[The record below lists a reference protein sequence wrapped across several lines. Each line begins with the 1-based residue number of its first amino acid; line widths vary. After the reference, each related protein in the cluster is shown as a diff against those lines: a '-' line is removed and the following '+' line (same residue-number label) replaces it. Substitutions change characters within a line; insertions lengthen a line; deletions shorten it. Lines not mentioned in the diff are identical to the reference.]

1 MLVLTRKK
9 GQSIMVGDD
18 IEICVVGV
26 EGDSVRL
33 GVKAPKDVSI
43 YRQEVFESIR
53 EENIRAAKGAAEAA
67 SNLKTIQPSPGEN
80 DKGSDK

>member
-67 SNLKTIQPSPGEN
+67 SNLKAVQPPAGEN